1 MARPPL
7 LSAAGG
13 RDGVPEPEP
22 RRGRS
27 PSPPQ
32 PPLGV
37 PAPRIAARRSRSA
50 ARQSEPRPPSAG
62 TARGSPCCR
71 APSIPRAAAGNGD
84 HFRRG
89 AAGYHGNRPAGCHGD
104 PLPRQR
110 RGQASLGRSGPG
122 ATGDAPARG
131 ERLSRQHEHGEG
143 GFLPPAGLW
152 MPPCGPFPL
161 CCSPA
166 VWKGADGRIL
176 LPCAQPLCLIL
187 ILIQSSLTSVP
198 EETNA

>member
-7 LSAAGG
+7 LSAASGKD
-13 RDGVPEPEP
+13 RVPEPEP

-89 AAGYHGNRPAGCHGD
+89 AAGYHGNRPAGVSWRPVTTATARSGFPRPQRARGHGRCPSERGTAVATARARRGRIPSPCGAVD
-104 PLPRQR
+104 ASMWPLPALLQPCSLEGSGQENIAALCTTTLLNPYINTVQR
-110 RGQASLGRSGPG
+110 
-122 ATGDAPARG
+122 
-131 ERLSRQHEHGEG
+131 H
-143 GFLPPAGLW
+143 
-152 MPPCGPFPL
+152 
-161 CCSPA
+161 
-166 VWKGADGRIL
+166 K
-176 LPCAQPLCLIL
+176 CA
-187 ILIQSSLTSVP
+187 
-198 EETNA
+198 